1 MDSLSQRKSTAKRRL
16 FGDATNTSANNAPTL
31 PPVPTLAKH
40 PKQSKQ
46 PQTKSQLSAKGTP
59 QILRHATSPSAAALR
74 RLAITVS
81 AYLKHHG
88 LSTEG
93 ALVWSLCTPQS
104 APSTRSH
111 ILTPAPPAPYRPPS
125 AAAVSAALDILI
137 AAGVATR
144 SLADRRVSWNPHFG
158 ASSQSALAL
167 TQCTSMR
174 ASIDVKRRTLKV
186 LAAQAATLERLVLR
200 NAQPAPCV
208 LNTSLEQQVAFPFM
222 VIAMDHASASF
233 IARANDAGRTSV
245 TITLG
250 APFRILDDH
259 AVLVSV
265 DAAAGAKSMEVA
277 ALATNRAVRDA
288 VVDPCLAQ

>member
-16 FGDATNTSANNAPTL
+16 FGDAT
-31 PPVPTLAKH
+31 
-40 PKQSKQ
+40 
-46 PQTKSQLSAKGTP
+46 TKSQLSAKGTP

-144 SLADRRVSWNPHFG
+144 SLADRRV
-158 ASSQSALAL
+158 SSQSALAL